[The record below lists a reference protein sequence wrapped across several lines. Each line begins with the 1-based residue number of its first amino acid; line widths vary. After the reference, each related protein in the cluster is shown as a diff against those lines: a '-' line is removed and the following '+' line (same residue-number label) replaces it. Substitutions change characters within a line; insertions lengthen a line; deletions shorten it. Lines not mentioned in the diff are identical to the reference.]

1 MKRYAIY
8 TRVSSEE
15 QASPGHVSLES
26 QLQNC
31 RRYVLERG
39 GTVVME
45 QQDVQSGLDPARSG
59 YQQVLAAAKG
69 GDFDAAVVWRFD
81 RWGRDAG
88 EALTTFASLQRLGVA
103 VESVMEPTSDP
114 FLQGLFALLG
124 YRESQ
129 SISQR
134 TSAGLRTRAARGE
147 WSGPPPLGYQLSRQ
161 DNRTILAPD
170 PSTAPHVRTLFEE
183 AATGRYSLAQL
194 ADRAIAR
201 GLRSRRG
208 FIPSRQSVGR
218 MLRNPAYRG
227 AVVFGRRSYSRFGRV
242 GWQPSHE
249 WVVAE
254 GAHTPLANSGI
265 FEAVQAW
272 LTRHRREQGMIRR
285 SRFLLTSLVFCAR
298 CSGQPGPDGKPRL
311 WRAYGHGTKGAVYQ
325 CSRSSMYGA
334 CDLPTISAPGLEEA
348 VKAQIARTFSISSEV
363 RARAAAY
370 VAEEAEAAR
379 SAVERQRMDLE
390 KALERHQAQRLAL
403 ARRLLGKAGEAIP
416 GDIYRRLEAE
426 ETLAVQRIE
435 KELASLPPSPSATD
449 VQPILAALPN
459 LDWSDLSWEGWRQV
473 LSLLVARV
481 LLYGRGKFLIDWQ
494 PAADILRTAVDR
506 VSHFGSLRLG

>member
-8 TRVSSEE
+8 TRVSSDE

-31 RRYVLERG
+31 RRYVTERG
-39 GTVVME
+39 GTVVLLE
-45 QQDVQSGLDPARSG
+45 QDVQSGLDPAREG
-59 YQQVLAAAKG
+59 YQRVLAAAQR

-88 EALTTFASLQRLGVA
+88 EALTSFASLQRLGVA
-103 VESVMEPTSDP
+103 VESIMEPTSDP

-134 TSAGLRTRAARGE
+134 TMAGLRTRAARGE
-147 WSGPPPLGYQLSRQ
+147 WSGPPPLGYQLSHR
-161 DNRTILAPD
+161 DGRTTLEPD
-170 PSTAPHVRTLFEE
+170 PATAPHVRRLFEE

-208 FIPSRQSVGR
+208 YIPSRQAIGR
-218 MLRNPAYRG
+218 MLRNPSYRG
-227 AVVFGRRSYSRFGRV
+227 AVVFGRRSQSRFGPAGRR
-242 GWQPSHE
+242 PSSE

-254 GAHTPLANSGI
+254 GAHPPLANPSV

-272 LTRHRREQGMIRR
+272 LTRHRREQGTIRH

-298 CSGQPGPDGKPRL
+298 CSGQLGPDGKTRL

-325 CSRSSMYGA
+325 CSRSSMYSA
-334 CDLPTISAPGLEEA
+334 CNLPTISAPGLERA
-348 VKAQIARTFSISSEV
+348 VRVEVANTFTISEDV
-363 RARAAAY
+363 RQRAATY
-370 VAEEAEAAR
+370 VAEEVEAAK
-379 SAVERQRMDLE
+379 SAADRQRVDLE
-390 KALERHQAQRLAL
+390 RALERHQAQRLSL
-403 ARRLLGKAGEAIP
+403 ARRLLGQAREAIP
-416 GDIYRRLEAE
+416 DDIYRRLEAE
-426 ETLAVQRIE
+426 EVSVVQRIE
-435 KELASLPPSPSATD
+435 SELASLPPSPPATD
-449 VQPILAALPN
+449 VQPILAALAD
-459 LDWSDLSWEGWRQV
+459 LEWHELSWEGWRQV
-473 LSLLVARV
+473 LTLLVDRV
-481 LLYGRGKFLIDWQ
+481 LLHGRGDFHVQWQ
-494 PAADILRTAVDR
+494 PAADILRSAVDK
-506 VSHFGSLRLG
+506 VSHLGSRRLG